1 MGISQAATGW
11 ISLDKADNDAARFL
25 TYVIAA
31 LQQIDGNIGQ
41 DVQAALAG
49 SQSPPGAAL
58 LTRLVNDIAAAGARG
73 SRAFVLVLDDY
84 HLITAQPVHSILNFL
99 LEHLPEA
106 MHLLVTGRSDPPL
119 PISRLR
125 VQGEITEIRTAE
137 LSFTRE
143 EAAAFLNDL
152 MDLGLSPGDVAA
164 LEARTEGWIASLQLA
179 ALSLRGRPNKQEF
192 IAAFSGSHRYLIDY
206 LIDEVLSRQPA
217 AVQAF
222 LLQTSILGSFSAPLC
237 DAVCSLGGETPGGS
251 EWAAVPGES
260 AGRQILRQLEDD
272 NLFLIP
278 LDEERRWYRYH
289 HLFADFLA
297 QRLHRRESAKVPELH
312 RRASQWYEAEGL
324 MDEAIRHALLANDME
339 RATRLV
345 DHIAASLIVRREAN
359 RLLRLVDPLPPNLCY
374 NYPMLCLWHAWALF
388 FAGELDRVESMLQ
401 RAETSPDPARQSP
414 LPGYAT
420 TVRAYLANNR
430 GNLQEAIDLAQRA
443 LEQMNEAPDD
453 RTTLIFRGAA
463 ALWLGVN
470 HRLLG
475 ELDQA
480 TKLYAEAA
488 TLNQEAG
495 NYYGALASIE
505 QAADVAQVRG

>member
-1 MGISQAATGW
+1 
-11 ISLDKADNDAARFL
+11 
-25 TYVIAA
+25 
-31 LQQIDGNIGQ
+31 
-41 DVQAALAG
+41 
-49 SQSPPGAAL
+49 
-58 LTRLVNDIAAAGARG
+58 
-73 SRAFVLVLDDY
+73 
-84 HLITAQPVHSILNFL
+84 
-99 LEHLPEA
+99 
-106 MHLLVTGRSDPPL
+106 
-119 PISRLR
+119 
-125 VQGEITEIRTAE
+125 
-137 LSFTRE
+137 
-143 EAAAFLNDL
+143 
-152 MDLGLSPGDVAA
+152 
-164 LEARTEGWIASLQLA
+164 
-179 ALSLRGRPNKQEF
+179 
-192 IAAFSGSHRYLIDY
+192 
-206 LIDEVLSRQPA
+206 
-217 AVQAF
+217 
-222 LLQTSILGSFSAPLC
+222 
-237 DAVCSLGGETPGGS
+237 
-251 EWAAVPGES
+251 
-260 AGRQILRQLEDD
+260 
-272 NLFLIP
+272 
-278 LDEERRWYRYH
+278 
-289 HLFADFLA
+289 
-297 QRLHRRESAKVPELH
+297 
-312 RRASQWYEAEGL
+312 

-463 ALWLGVN
+463 VLWLGVN

-505 QAADVAQVRG
+505 QAADVAQVRGQLHRAAELYRRALLLADRWYRREGMVPGSLPAATGPHLGLGTVLYQWNDLEAAAPHILRAVELGELEQAWWRIHSYRMQAFLKWAQGDPVAAYDYLGQACAIWEELTFHQVNVSAQPSLEQLRILLSRTGPEMSHLLSDAVRQVESLGLDLARQAHTLDFAEPANYAREADYADLARVMVASGRAAEVLPLIEGLVEAAETMGRHGDEIRYLALQALALRDEGDTASPGEPGSGPDSGRARGLCAGLCGRRSADGGLAGPGSFAGYRARLCWRTAGRISRADAAGRRARGGCASRCPTAD